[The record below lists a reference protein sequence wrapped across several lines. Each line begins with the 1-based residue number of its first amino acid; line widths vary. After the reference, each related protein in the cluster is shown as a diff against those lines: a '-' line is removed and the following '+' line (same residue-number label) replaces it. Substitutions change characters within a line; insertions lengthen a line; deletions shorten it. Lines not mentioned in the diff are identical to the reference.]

1 MTVAHF
7 SQSQFLLWMLVSFAA
22 FRCSFTR
29 EGEVFKID
37 CRAFLEGYEVVF
49 DLPGLAPVSCHEEDS
64 ISGHDVPMHVV
75 AVSCDLSKVSCD
87 ISTGIM

>member
-1 MTVAHF
+1 MF
-7 SQSQFLLWMLVSFAA
+7 
-22 FRCSFTR
+22 
-29 EGEVFKID
+29 EID
-37 CRAFLEGYEVVF
+37 CCAFLESYEVVF

-75 AVSCDLSKVSCD
+75 AVSCGLSKVSCD